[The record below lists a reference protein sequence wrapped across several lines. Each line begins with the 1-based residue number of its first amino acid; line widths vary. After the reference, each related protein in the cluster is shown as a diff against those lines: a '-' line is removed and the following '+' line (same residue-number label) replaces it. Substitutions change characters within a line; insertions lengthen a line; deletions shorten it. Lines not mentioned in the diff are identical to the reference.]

1 METPDR
7 SPVWLTVK
15 QAATRAQVSIDT
27 IYYEVRAGRLQAA
40 RIGGRRQLRFREEY
54 IDRWLEAS
62 ATPVEVV
69 PYARFGRR

>member
-1 METPDR
+1 MESPDR

-15 QAATRAQVSIDT
+15 QAATRAQVSPDT

-69 PYARFGRR
+69 PSARFGRR